1 MTADWYS
8 DIIPGFERGGRGLMI
23 SVIVP
28 VYNSAK
34 YIPACIDSMIKQ
46 EYPDWELLLVDDAS
60 TDDSADVCDGYA
72 SKDKRIKVI
81 RAPHGGAAAARN
93 RGIEEAKGEY
103 ICFADSDDTV
113 EPDYLKYMYDAA
125 IAHAA
130 DIVCCGHDE
139 PKEGQEIRSAGDN
152 GGFKKVGLDDL
163 LYQRGLM
170 SVPWGY
176 LFKRSL
182 FDEVRFPEGT
192 EAEDMGTIYR
202 LFMAA
207 ENAVKGDKV
216 CYHYIQRSSSTI
228 YTTASSRRK
237 AYYRHSR
244 NMLHVIKKQRPES
257 YPAAASRHF
266 STCAQDLS
274 ETPLKEKGAFTQRLY
289 KDMSRLSVYV
299 KKDKE
304 ARMINRI
311 AAYIIQPGPGLLHVL
326 LRMYYC
332 IKIWRMKRT

>member
-1 MTADWYS
+1 
-8 DIIPGFERGGRGLMI
+8 MI

-103 ICFADSDDTV
+103 ISFADSDDTV

-192 EAEDMGTIYR
+192 EAKC
-202 LFMAA
+202 F
-207 ENAVKGDKV
+207 
-216 CYHYIQRSSSTI
+216 
-228 YTTASSRRK
+228 
-237 AYYRHSR
+237 
-244 NMLHVIKKQRPES
+244 NMLDGLPFADASFSVVIADLCLHYFTEKDTES
-257 YPAAASRHF
+257 TMRAEWKLE
-266 STCAQDLS
+266 Q
-274 ETPLKEKGAFTQRLY
+274 GQ
-289 KDMSRLSVYV
+289 
-299 KKDKE
+299 
-304 ARMINRI
+304 
-311 AAYIIQPGPGLLHVL
+311 
-326 LRMYYC
+326 
-332 IKIWRMKRT
+332 